1 MLNEAR
7 LIDLKEAF
15 RGPVGR
21 TLFRIVEQP
30 VERVLSV
37 SRINRL
43 YAESR
48 GRYDQVN
55 YFPTVL
61 SVLDIEYEL
70 TDEDR
75 DKIPTSGPLLVVANH
90 PFGAIE
96 GVILGDLL
104 TRRRSD
110 VRLMGNHLL
119 ARVPELRSWIIPV
132 NPFGGSRATQSN
144 IGPLKASLRWLQGQ
158 GALGVFPAGTVSH
171 LRLHARAIS
180 DPPWHPS
187 VAALVRLTGATVV
200 PVFFEGRNS
209 MMFQLA
215 GLIHPGL
222 RTALLPHELLRRS
235 HSRLVVRV
243 GRPIP
248 AEKIT
253 RYEDD
258 VTATGYLR
266 FKTHMLKRRTSP
278 VRPRFL
284 PRAQPARTKMEPL
297 GEPVPP
303 EQMAAELAA
312 LPEETR
318 LHQQGEYELYAARA
332 KQIPAVMREIGRLRE
347 KTFREVSEGTGR
359 SHDLDRH
366 DQDYVHLF
374 MWNRARAEL
383 VGSYRLG
390 QVDELLEKSGVS
402 ALYTSSLFKFNEGF
416 LRRMGPALELGRSFI
431 RAEYQRKPTSL
442 ALLWRGIGEYLVR
455 HPRYKV
461 LFGPVSISRDYAS
474 LSRRL
479 MVEFLAQERGDRS
492 LAGMVKPKN
501 PLKERLAPEENL
513 ALRAVFGPQAKDAD
527 DISALVSEIEEDNK
541 GMPVLLRH
549 YLRLNARLLCF
560 NVDPAF
566 GNCIDGLIVV
576 DLRTTEPKVL
586 TLLKRFM
593 GAEGHLKYAS
603 VA

>member
-21 TLFRIVEQP
+21 TLFRFVEQP

-37 SRINRL
+37 SQINQL
-43 YAESR
+43 YLESR
-48 GRYDQVN
+48 DRYDQVN

-61 SVLDIEYEL
+61 NVLDIDYEL
-70 TDEDR
+70 SDEDR
-75 DKIPTSGPLLVVANH
+75 EKIPTEGPLVVVANH

-104 TRRRSD
+104 TRRRPD

-119 ARVPELRSWIIPV
+119 ARVPELKSWIIPV
-132 NPFGGSRATQSN
+132 NPFGGSHATQSN
-144 IGPLKASLRWLQGQ
+144 IAPLKACLRWLQGQ
-158 GALGVFPAGTVSH
+158 GALGMFPAGTVSH
-171 LRLHARAIS
+171 LRLDARSIS
-180 DPPWHPS
+180 DPPWHSS
-187 VAALVRLTGATVV
+187 VAALVRRTGATVV

-209 MMFQLA
+209 MVFQLA

-222 RTALLPHELLRRS
+222 RTALLPHELLRRK

-258 VTATGYLR
+258 AAATGYLR
-266 FKTHMLKRRTSP
+266 FKTHMLRRRSSP

-284 PRAQPARTKMEPL
+284 PRTQAARAQMEPL
-297 GEPVPP
+297 AEAVPP
-303 EQMAAELAA
+303 EEMAHELAA
-312 LPEETR
+312 LPAEAR
-318 LHQQGEYELYAARA
+318 LIEQGDYQLYAARA
-332 KQIPAVMREIGRLRE
+332 GAIPAVMREIGRLRE

-359 SHDLDRH
+359 ATDSDHYDEN
-366 DQDYVHLF
+366 YVHLF
-374 MWNRARAEL
+374 MWNKARGEL
-383 VGSYRLG
+383 VGSYRIG
-390 QVDELLEKSGVS
+390 QVDELLDSGVG
-402 ALYTSSLFKFNEGF
+402 ALYTSSLFKFKEGF
-416 LRRMGPALELGRSFI
+416 LQRLGPALELGRSFI

-455 HPRYKV
+455 NPRYKV
-461 LFGPVSISRDYAS
+461 LFGPVSISRDYAN

-479 MVEFLAQERGDRS
+479 MVEFLAQERGDRA
-492 LAGMVKPKN
+492 LAGLVRPKK
-501 PLKERLAPEENL
+501 PLKERLGPEEHL
-513 ALRAVFGPQAKDAD
+513 ALRAVFGPQVKDVD
-527 DISALVSEIEEDNK
+527 DISGLVSEIEEDNK

-576 DLRTTEPKVL
+576 DLRTTDPKI
-586 TLLKRFM
+586 LKRFM
-593 GAEGHLKYAS
+593 GVEGHMQYAS
-603 VA
+603 AA